1 MGTRVTSDELEVVL
15 IAAAWSLVVGLLGVL
30 VGHLLRRSPVRWSAG
45 LIALVATGGVVAG
58 VVGTARAMFLSAH
71 DLEVVVLVCVVSGL
85 VSGGFALLIARS
97 LAVSARRLGSMASAV
112 GAGEVVAPLGGEP
125 RELREV
131 GRELARSSERLRS
144 ARERERRLEQSRREL
159 VAWVSHDLRTPLA
172 GLRAMAESLDDGL
185 AEDPARYHRQILREV
200 DRMASMVDDLFELSR
215 IHAGSLNLTLQP
227 MVLRDVVSE
236 SLAGALPVAAS
247 RHVEVDGHVG
257 PDVQVVADAAAL
269 SRVVG
274 NLVMNAIRHT
284 PADGVVLV
292 EGHRAGE
299 TVELSVTDTC
309 GGIDPTDLESV
320 FEVGWRGGNG
330 ARTPG
335 PEAGAGLGLAIVK
348 GLVEAHRGTVCV
360 SNHGAGCRFVV
371 RLPA

>member
-1 MGTRVTSDELEVVL
+1 MSSDDVHVVL
-15 IAAAWSLVVGLLGVL
+15 IAAGWSLAVGVLGVL
-30 VGHLLRRSPVRWSAG
+30 AGYLVRRARVRWSAG
-45 LIALVATGGVVAG
+45 LIALVAIGGVVAG

-71 DLEVVVLVCVVSGL
+71 DLTVVVWVCLVSGL
-85 VSGGFALLIARS
+85 VSGAFALLLART
-97 LAVSARRLGSMASAV
+97 LAASARRLGTMAAQV
-112 GAGEVVAPLGGEP
+112 GAGQVVDPTDGDP

-131 GRELARSSERLRS
+131 GAELARSSKRLRL

-172 GLRAMAESLDDGL
+172 GLRAMTESLEDGL
-185 AEDPARYHRQILREV
+185 ADDPARYHRQMLKEV
-200 DRMASMVDDLFELSR
+200 DRMTSMVDDLFELSG
-215 IHAGSLNLTLQP
+215 IHAGALNLTLQL

-236 SLAGALPVAAS
+236 SLAGAQPVAAS
-247 RHVEVDGHVG
+247 RRVQVG
-257 PDVQVVADAAAL
+257 GDVRPDLEVVADAAAL

-299 TVELSVTDTC
+299 MVELSVTDAC
-309 GGIDPTDLESV
+309 GGIDPDDLESV

-335 PEAGAGLGLAIVK
+335 PDAGAGLGLAIVK
-348 GLVEAHRGTVCV
+348 GLVEAHRGTVAV
-360 SNHGAGCRFVV
+360 TNQGSGCRFVV

>member
-1 MGTRVTSDELEVVL
+1 MSSDDVQVVL
-15 IAAAWSLVVGLLGVL
+15 IAAGWSLAVGVLGVL
-30 VGHLLRRSPVRWSAG
+30 AGYLVRRARIRWSAG
-45 LIALVATGGVVAG
+45 LIALVAIGGVVAG
-58 VVGTARAMFLSAH
+58 VVGTARAMFLSQH
-71 DLEVVVLVCVVSGL
+71 DLTVVVWVCLVSGL
-85 VSGGFALLIARS
+85 VSGAFALLLART
-97 LAVSARRLGSMASAV
+97 LAGSARRLGAMAAEV
-112 GAGEVVAPLGGEP
+112 GAGRVVEPVEGDP

-131 GRELARSSERLRS
+131 GRELARSSEQLRS

-185 AEDPARYHRQILREV
+185 AADPARYHRQMLKEV

-215 IHAGSLNLTLQP
+215 IHAGSLSLTLQP

-236 SLAGALPVAAS
+236 SLAGAQPIAAS
-247 RHVEVDGHVG
+247 RRVEVDGDVG
-257 PDVQVVADAAAL
+257 PDVEVRADAAAL
-269 SRVVG
+269 TRVVG

-292 EGHRAGE
+292 EGRREGQ
-299 TVELSVTDTC
+299 TVELSVTDAC
-309 GGIDPTDLESV
+309 GGIDPADLESV

-335 PEAGAGLGLAIVK
+335 PDTGAGLGLAIVK
-348 GLVEAHRGTVCV
+348 GLVEAHRGTVGV
-360 SNHGAGCRFVV
+360 TNQGAGCRFVV